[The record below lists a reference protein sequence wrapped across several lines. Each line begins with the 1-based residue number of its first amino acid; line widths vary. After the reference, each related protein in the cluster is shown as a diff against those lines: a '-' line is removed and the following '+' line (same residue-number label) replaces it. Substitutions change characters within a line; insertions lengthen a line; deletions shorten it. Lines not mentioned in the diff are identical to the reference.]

1 MKRLAFFQSD
11 LRVGGVQKSLTNILK
26 QIDYDTCQVDLYL
39 YDREESFFDW
49 PRHENL
55 HVTYISP
62 FARSI
67 DRFIYFNIVRRLAKD
82 VTGGKEYDVAV
93 DFNSYQNEC
102 AAATIN
108 ANARKKVMW
117 VHNDMEIKLQNE
129 PKYRVLW
136 HFFKK
141 KFPQYDAFAAVSP
154 GIIDGFRRT
163 TGVTDKPIVAI
174 PNYIDTA
181 EIFRKKD
188 LPCPLTVDP
197 GKLNL
202 CSVGRLCHQKGYD
215 LLMDILAEVKK
226 KREDFML
233 YLIGDGPDR
242 QALETQRD
250 KLGLTNHVVFLGNQ
264 SNPFSYMD
272 KMDGFVLTSR
282 YEGQGMVIWEAKAL
296 GLPLYISKNLEQY
309 NPGIVGCA
317 DMTQALIQAK
327 KPAGKT
333 RDDLADYNEAITRSL
348 RALFEL

>member
-1 MKRLAFFQSD
+1 MKRIAFFQSD

-39 YDREESFFDW
+39 YDKEESFFDW

-55 HVTYISP
+55 TVTYLSP

-67 DRFIYFNIVRRLAKD
+67 DRFIPFNIVRRLAKD

-108 ANARKKVMW
+108 ANARKKIMW
-117 VHNDMEIKLQNE
+117 IHNDMEIKLQNE
-129 PKYRVLW
+129 PKYRILW
-136 HFFKK
+136 FFFKK
-141 KFPQYDAFAAVSP
+141 KFTQYDAFAAVSP
-154 GIIDGFRRT
+154 GIIGGFQRS
-163 TGVTDKPIVAI
+163 TGVADKPIVAI

-188 LPCPLTVDP
+188 QFCPLTVDP
-197 GKLNL
+197 TKLNL

-215 LLMDILAEVKK
+215 LLLDTLAEVKK
-226 KREDFML
+226 IREDFML

-242 QALETQRD
+242 NALETQRD
-250 KLGLTNHVVFLGNQ
+250 HLGLAKNVVFLGNQ
-264 SNPFSYMD
+264 ANPFSYMD

-296 GLPLYISKNLEQY
+296 GLPLYITKNLEQY
-309 NPGIVGCA
+309 NPGIEGYA
-317 DMTQALIQAK
+317 DIVQALIQAK
-327 KPAGKT
+327 KPKEKT
-333 RDDLADYNEAITRSL
+333 YDDLSEYNAAISRSL
-348 RALFEL
+348 RTFFEL